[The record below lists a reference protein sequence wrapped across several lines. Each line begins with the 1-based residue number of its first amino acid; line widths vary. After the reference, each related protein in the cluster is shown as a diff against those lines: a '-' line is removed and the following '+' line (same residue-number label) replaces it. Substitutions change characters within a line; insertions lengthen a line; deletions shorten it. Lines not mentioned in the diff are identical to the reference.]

1 MIQRIQ
7 TIWFIMAAACTFATF
22 KCAFFS
28 WANNAATRPT
38 EFNASEGHRLITI
51 LTSAIGVLSL
61 VLIFLYGN
69 RKLQLKLSIANLA
82 ASLVL
87 IALYFW
93 QLKQYPSG
101 VVTLFAIFTFAIP
114 VFLFLAARA
123 IWKDEQLVKSVDR
136 LR

>member
-7 TIWFIMAAACTFATF
+7 TIWFILAAACTFATF

-28 WANNAATRPT
+28 GSIDTFTPAKD
-38 EFNASEGHRLITI
+38 FNASNYVPITI
-51 LTSAIGVLSL
+51 LTSVIGVLGL

-69 RKLQLKLSIANLA
+69 RKLQLQLTIANLI
-82 ASLVL
+82 ASLLL

-93 QLKQYPSG
+93 QIGIFVSG
-101 VVTLFAIFTFAIP
+101 AITIFAIFTFAIP
-114 VFLFLAARA
+114 LFLFLAARS
-123 IWKDEQLVKSVDR
+123 IWKDQRLVRSVDR